1 MEDKIF
7 EFMEKMY
14 ADLKGEIKSVGNQV
28 SKLELSI
35 ENGIKPDIKALLD
48 GYKQL
53 AEGQDEIKSELA
65 DIKEHLQTNL
75 RLCHNHCSSLYK
87 NSEPR
92 IVQNF

>member
-1 MEDKIF
+1 MYFMEDKIF

-35 ENGIKPDIKALLD
+35 ENEIKPDIKALLD

-53 AEGQDEIKSELA
+53 AEGQTEIKSELE
-65 DIKEHLQTNL
+65 DIKEHLVHHDNEIAL
-75 RLCHNHCSSLYK
+75 LKAER
-87 NSEPR
+87 
-92 IVQNF
+92 

>member
-48 GYKQL
+48 G
-53 AEGQDEIKSELA
+53 
-65 DIKEHLQTNL
+65 
-75 RLCHNHCSSLYK
+75 
-87 NSEPR
+87 
-92 IVQNF
+92 

>member
-35 ENGIKPDIKALLD
+35 ENEIKPDIKALLD

-65 DIKEHLQTNL
+65 DIKEHLVHHDNEIAL
-75 RLCHNHCSSLYK
+75 LKAER
-87 NSEPR
+87 
-92 IVQNF
+92 